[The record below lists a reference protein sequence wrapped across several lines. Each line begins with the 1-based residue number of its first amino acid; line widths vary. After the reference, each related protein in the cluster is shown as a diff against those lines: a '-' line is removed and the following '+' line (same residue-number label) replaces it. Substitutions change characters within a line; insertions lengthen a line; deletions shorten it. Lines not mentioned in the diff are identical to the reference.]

1 MKRETVEFINKNHML
16 HPGDRVVVGVSGGA
30 DSVCLLHLL
39 WCLREEL
46 QIELRAVHV
55 HHGLRG
61 DEADRDAQFTKSLC
75 EKFFV
80 PCEVVKIHAD
90 EEAREQGISVE
101 EAGRN
106 ARYRILEEKA
116 VCWEKKSVV
125 RENKTVEGEGGGD
138 ISPVKIAVAHHGDDS
153 AETILHNLCRG
164 SGLKGLSGIPPI
176 RGRII
181 RPILWVSRKE
191 IIDYLKSENLTYA
204 EDSTNRANDYTRN
217 KIRNRILPLIAA
229 EVNEQAVKNILRAG
243 ELLSGANLY
252 FEKMAC
258 EWLERFS
265 PLWEPHPTV
274 EHPTVELPILELPIL
289 ELPIAELQKE
299 ETLIQ
304 GYILREAF
312 KKMDCPLKD
321 VTGKHIEEILS
332 LLSKQTGKRVELAHG
347 ISAERR
353 YKHLRLSWGEVQP
366 KIPEEVL
373 PTVNMKIFPYN
384 KQEKILK
391 NQYTKWF
398 DYDKIRDALSV
409 RHRQT
414 GDFIMLPGGKRKTV
428 KAYMIDEKISADR
441 RAGIPLLAEGGHV
454 LWIMGYR
461 ISEYYKVTDDT
472 KNILEVQLDGGNKRG
487 RQD

>member
-1 MKRETVEFINKNHML
+1 MKRETLEFIKKNHML

-39 WCLREEL
+39 WCLRKEL
-46 QIELRAVHV
+46 QIELCAVHV

-61 DEADRDAQFTKSLC
+61 GEADRDARFTKELC
-75 EKFFV
+75 KNLGV
-80 PCEVVKIHAD
+80 PCEVVEIHAD
-90 EEAREQGISVE
+90 AEAREQGISVE

-116 VCWEKKSVV
+116 GCWEK
-125 RENKTVEGEGGGD
+125 E

-164 SGLKGLSGIPPI
+164 SGLKGLSGISPV

-181 RPILWVSRKE
+181 RPLLWVSRKE
-191 IIDYLKSENLTYA
+191 IIEYLKSEKLTYT
-204 EDSTNRANDYTRN
+204 EDSTNSTNDYTRN
-217 KIRNRILPLIAA
+217 KIRNMILPLITS

-243 ELLSGANLY
+243 ELLSGANCY

-258 EWLERFS
+258 EWLERFC
-265 PLWEPHPTV
+265 PLWEPLPTV
-274 EHPTVELPILELPIL
+274 ELPIL

-321 VTGKHIEEILS
+321 VTGKHIEDILS
-332 LLSKQTGKRVELAHG
+332 LLSKQTGKRVELPHG

-353 YKHLRLSWGEVQP
+353 YKHLRLSWGEVQL
-366 KIPEEVL
+366 KISEEVL
-373 PTVNMKIFPYN
+373 PTVNTKIFPYN
-384 KQEKILK
+384 KQEEILK

-428 KAYMIDEKISADR
+428 KAYMIDEKIPVGR
-441 RAGIPLLAEGGHV
+441 RADIPLLAEGGHI

-461 ISEYYKVTDDT
+461 ISEYYKITDDT
-472 KNILEVQLDGGNKRG
+472 KNILEVQLDGGSKRG